1 MWLEYGLNEAQNL
14 ISISE
19 VTRGKTA
26 LKCPYCQ
33 GELIAKKGKIKVHHF
48 AHAGETCE
56 PSQNQNIH
64 LPLFCRFNLVLNN
77 NYLEHF
83 RRIASPDYKCTGLRK
98 ERKIIRYL
106 QEKEI
111 LEHKLF
117 PTLSPLGKAILKQLT
132 LSEFC
137 EAQDKMAQDKLIE
150 LQNKVVSLERSIK
163 DTIKFQTTDYYQ
175 SRPIRYHRK
184 VEKNQRLKEEEL
196 KNAKIDFHLYCIHY
210 RGVLLSHLY
219 FLLIETPSQTLF
231 KIGVTSRDIDSRLS
245 EIKIDLG
252 KIFPDFSITLLGFW
266 EHRGN
271 LEYYFKYLYEEFNY
285 PLENFTEY
293 FNFSDI
299 EPIKNSLNS
308 LGYKQLSALEQEVIN
323 GNINNYKSS
332 SNNSLNS
339 S

>member
-1 MWLEYGLNEAQNL
+1 MWLEYGVNEEQKL

-19 VTRGKTA
+19 VKRGKTT

-56 PSQNQNIH
+56 PSQNKNLH
-64 LPLFCRFNLVLNN
+64 LPLFCRFNLVLNKD
-77 NYLEHF
+77 YLEHLS
-83 RRIASPDYKCTGLRK
+83 RITSSDYKCTGLRK

-106 QEKEI
+106 QEKGI
-111 LEHKLF
+111 LEYSLS

-132 LSEFC
+132 PKEFC
-137 EAQDKMAQDKLIE
+137 KAQDQMAQDKFVE

-175 SRPIRYHRK
+175 SRPIRYHKK

-196 KNAKIDFHLYCIHY
+196 KNAQIDLHLYCVHY
-210 RGVLLSHLY
+210 RAMLLSHLY
-219 FLLIETPSQTLF
+219 FLKIHTPSQTLS
-231 KIGVTSRDIDSRLS
+231 KIGVTSRDLDSRLS

-252 KIFPDFSITLLGFW
+252 KIFPNFSITLLGFW

-271 LEYYFKYLYEEFNY
+271 LEYYFKYLYDEFNY

-293 FNFSDI
+293 FNFPDI
-299 EPIKNSLNS
+299 DPIKESLNS
-308 LGYKQLSALEQEVIN
+308 LGDKQLSALEKEVIDGQCTVN
-323 GNINNYKSS
+323 
-332 SNNSLNS
+332 
-339 S
+339 